1 MFSLSTKLHLALA
14 GFAGACALGYLAVV
28 GERSGWVLL
37 VFVAAGALIAAFA
50 GLAGD
55 VDERPVAESEGDAN
69 AIEMSSD
76 LAARPSAGPL
86 AVALAATALAVG
98 LATGTVMVVAGI
110 LLSLLALAGWFA
122 QVWREHPTFTRKLA
136 HRLDDRLVAPV
147 LLPVGAFLMVLL
159 IAAGISRVLL
169 AVNKDASALIAIV
182 VAVAIIA
189 ALFLISAR
197 PRLSSSALVTL
208 GVMGLAVVLIG
219 GFAGAAKGERTFHPE
234 GEAEPVLEF
243 EARNVNFVLPD
254 GGKVETESG
263 SEVHISFENY
273 DTGTYHNVAV
283 YEQEQ
288 GGEGPTQGA
297 PVFNGKPIPSGHIDY
312 QFEAPSKVG
321 SYLYVC
327 DFHPNMKGE
336 LVVR

>member
-55 VDERPVAESEGDAN
+55 VDERPVTESEGDA
-69 AIEMSSD
+69 ATIEMSPD
-76 LAARPSAGPL
+76 LAARPSAGPV
-86 AVALAATALAVG
+86 AVAVSAAALAIG
-98 LATGTVMVVAGI
+98 LATGTVMVVAGVV
-110 LLSLLALAGWFA
+110 LSLVALAGWFA

-159 IAAGISRVLL
+159 VAAGISRVLL
-169 AVNKDASALIAIV
+169 AVNKDLSALIAIV
-182 VAVAIIA
+182 VAVTVIA
-189 ALFLISAR
+189 GLYLVSAR
-197 PRLSSSALVTL
+197 PRLSSSALMTL
-208 GVMGLAVVLIG
+208 GVVGLAVVLVG

-234 GEAEPVLEF
+234 GEGEPVLVF
-243 EARNVNFVLPD
+243 EARNVNFVQPD

-263 SEVHISFENY
+263 SEVHISFQNY

-283 YEQEQ
+283 YEQGQ
-288 GGEGPTQGA
+288 GGDGATQGA

-312 QFEAPSKVG
+312 KFKAPIEAG